1 MTKILERGFK
11 MKKFVLI
18 VAVLFASTFG
28 TVASAEK
35 TLVPVFGNMWAVDLA
50 TVCQP
55 KQVILRMKNGVEA
68 AMMKKDGRLL
78 VNGLDSGIACPLK
91 VVKKRRGG
99 GSGGSTFVSN
109 LEVAVH
115 PDGTP
120 VLNPGEVVVPVGN
133 TNTGNTP
140 VTGIGGTGPYTPVND
155 QPATAP
161 DVEPVDTTSPEEV
174 AAGFGPVNN

>member
-1 MTKILERGFK
+1 MIK
-11 MKKFVLI
+11 
-18 VAVLFASTFG
+18 ALFAFAIVLMAFTG
-28 TVASAEK
+28 AASAETVTHRVGGQLWK
-35 TLVPVFGNMWAVDLA
+35 FDLVKACQIKKVVWNLNGIQTTTWA
-50 TVCQP
+50 
-55 KQVILRMKNGVEA
+55 
-68 AMMKKDGRLL
+68 KDGRLIIAG
-78 VNGLDSGIACPLK
+78 NETEFACPLK

-99 GSGGSTFVSN
+99 NGGGSTFVSN

-115 PDGTP
+115 PDGSP

-161 DVEPVDTTSPEEV
+161 DVEPVDTTRPEEV
-174 AAGFGPVNN
+174 SAGFGPVNN